1 MSYCIVL
8 HYIACIII
16 PACYCLTCSRL
27 TTDVQDFKS
36 SFKMCVSI
44 GLRSITQVVGGVVSL
59 FLISPQM
66 ASVMALGLPLM
77 IGIGSLMGSGLRVL
91 SRKAQE
97 QVCHGTTLLLC
108 ASQISV
114 LLLAFTHAHT
124 QTQIHTRHTQTQIHT
139 RTCTQ
144 THRHMYT
151 NAHIHTHVQLHA
163 CIHNHMNTYVHSHTH
178 SHTHTHTNTH
188 SCAHTHTHTH
198 MHAHTH
204 THTHIHACTRTHS

>member
-1 MSYCIVL
+1 MHTRVMCTHCSLLAGIVL
-8 HYIACIII
+8 HIVQCCIELYYIVLCSIVLYCVVLHCI
-16 PACYCLTCSRL
+16 ALYCMYYHSSYCLTCSRL

-97 QVCHGTTLLLC
+97 QVCHGTTLLLYAIVRSLSCHLLSHTCIDSDTHTC
-108 ASQISV
+108 A
-114 LLLAFTHAHT
+114 
-124 QTQIHTRHTQTQIHT
+124 
-139 RTCTQ
+139 Q
-144 THRHMYT
+144 THMRMYT
-151 NAHIHTHVQLHA
+151 NAHIH
-163 CIHNHMNTYVHSHTH
+163 MY
-178 SHTHTHTNTH
+178 THTQSHAVTH
-188 SCAHTHTHTH
+188 RYSH
-198 MHAHTH
+198 MQSNIA
-204 THTHIHACTRTHS
+204 I